1 MKRTEHVAACARRGH
16 VRRTPLSPGRNPV
29 RAGQSRPQDVPRARP
44 RSGCHAE
51 RSTAQPGAR
60 AWRLWAGLRRVQRRA
75 RRFHWL
81 HQRDVPATG
90 ADKRCCQLHGR
101 SISGRIRQRDKNIH
115 LGCWTQ
121 RPALPRILRQSCTE
135 ILTWVKVLTITR
147 YARRPQRTFR
157 RSGWSRS
164 TTEQRSAIRP
174 LPRRSSISAMS
185 WSRVRW

>member
-1 MKRTEHVAACARRGH
+1 MLQPALGVVMSGARHYHLVETLCAQGNRVHRTFRAPVLDLDVMRNA
-16 VRRTPLSPGRNPV
+16 PLRNPAQERGDSGRDFGACNV
-29 RAGQSRPQDVPRARP
+29 GQ
-44 RSGCHAE
+44 G
-51 RSTAQPGAR
+51 
-60 AWRLWAGLRRVQRRA
+60 
-75 RRFHWL
+75 RFHWL